1 MSKIFVAGATGRV
14 GQEVVKQL
22 AAAGQEVLAAGRK
35 LDRLPKGELITPV
48 AFDFTWLPDQMAK
61 LLTGVDAIV
70 FTAGSRGKNL
80 LQVDLNG
87 AVKLMQAANLAGI
100 KRFVMLSSAYSMDQA
115 MWGKVKTLRDITDY
129 NIARYFADKWLVDE
143 SGLDY
148 TLVQAGILTEEPGT
162 GKIELNPA
170 QSDSNAIPDVA
181 HTIVAALAEP
191 ATVKKAFIIK
201 KLKTVRHRSKK
212 PSRLARHVSG
222 ANRLA

>member
-148 TLVQAGILTEEPGT
+148 TLVQAGILTEEPGR
-162 GKIELNPA
+162 GRLNLTPPKVTA
-170 QSDSNAIPDVA
+170 TQSPTWHIP
-181 HTIVAALAEP
+181 LWP
-191 ATVKKAFIIK
+191 LWLNRRLSRKSSS
-201 KLKTVRHRSKK
+201 LKTVRHRSKK

-222 ANRLA
+222 ANRLV

>member
-1 MSKIFVAGATGRV
+1 
-14 GQEVVKQL
+14 
-22 AAAGQEVLAAGRK
+22 
-35 LDRLPKGELITPV
+35 
-48 AFDFTWLPDQMAK
+48 
-61 LLTGVDAIV
+61 
-70 FTAGSRGKNL
+70 
-80 LQVDLNG
+80 
-87 AVKLMQAANLAGI
+87 
-100 KRFVMLSSAYSMDQA
+100 

-191 ATVKKAFIIK
+191 ATVKKVFIIK
-201 KLKTVRHRSKK
+201 NGSTPIEEALKTC
-212 PSRLARHVSG
+212 
-222 ANRLA
+222 

>member
-143 SGLDY
+143 SGLD
-148 TLVQAGILTEEPGT
+148 
-162 GKIELNPA
+162 
-170 QSDSNAIPDVA
+170 VA

-191 ATVKKAFIIK
+191 ATVKKVFIIK
-201 KLKTVRHRSKK
+201 NGSTPIEEALKTC
-212 PSRLARHVSG
+212 
-222 ANRLA
+222 

>member
-22 AAAGQEVLAAGRK
+22 ADAGQEVLAAGRK
-35 LDRLPKGELITPV
+35 LDRLPKGDLITPV
-48 AFDFTWLPDQMAK
+48 EFDFTWLPDQMAK

-115 MWGKVKTLRDITDY
+115 MWGKVKTLGDITDY

-201 KLKTVRHRSKK
+201 NGSTPIEEALKTC
-212 PSRLARHVSG
+212 
-222 ANRLA
+222 

>member
-35 LDRLPKGELITPV
+35 LDRLPKWELITPV

-87 AVKLMQAANLAGI
+87 AVKLMQA
-100 KRFVMLSSAYSMDQA
+100 AYSMDQA

-191 ATVKKAFIIK
+191 ATVKKVFIIK
-201 KLKTVRHRSKK
+201 NGSTPIEEALKTC
-212 PSRLARHVSG
+212 
-222 ANRLA
+222 

>member
-87 AVKLMQAANLAGI
+87 AVKLMQAANLA
-100 KRFVMLSSAYSMDQA
+100 YSMDQA

-191 ATVKKAFIIK
+191 ATVKKVFIIK
-201 KLKTVRHRSKK
+201 NGSTPIEEALKTC
-212 PSRLARHVSG
+212 
-222 ANRLA
+222 